1 MADLASIL
9 TDPNYTGANEATKR
23 AIFDKFSANDA
34 NYTSANDATKAAIQQ
49 KFGVATQPQQPKR
62 ALVVGGELYDF
73 NGQESFN
80 RAKSLTNPSV
90 DDIKMLGGT
99 LVPRQPVSVDQIPLD
114 PARAPIA
121 PAPAP
126 PPAPSGVPGPRTQS
140 TVRALGRAAAG
151 LADTTLGG
159 VAAPLV
165 EYANYN
171 VGRMRGVSPEQARAN
186 AQKAGDV
193 FAQPFGRAAGVTN
206 TPEYKGEA
214 SQQAIQ
220 FIGENLGKGTAWLAK
235 ATGIAEP
242 DVQNLIDTTL
252 LLGPKPI
259 RQAAGKAATVAA
271 ALPEAAA
278 RAIAPEIGPVPGL
291 ERKVQKAAA
300 ASAADFKA
308 SGRIDA
314 AQWGFANGFVQPAVQ
329 SNPTMA
335 NRARAALKGENSQE
349 RNAAATEK
357 NLARVDE
364 LARKDMGIGS
374 NVALTSDAPFIA
386 ARARPQVAGP
396 YDQIGRMNAMR
407 PDTQLDGTL
416 ANLEV
421 SPTVTEKAAAYN
433 AQIES
438 LRGLV
443 EAGNYDGAAALK
455 DIKKLRKESNAAWKR
470 NDVTAAEFSQ
480 GLANAIED
488 LVERNL
494 VVPKDINKFKAARR
508 EMAKTYAWE
517 SALDFNTGKFDPLK
531 IAKITGS
538 EPGRYT
544 GTLQGLGQYAGN
556 FPDAVST
563 FGGPSAGTRI
573 IRSSPSAMAG
583 YAVGSLAGQP
593 WLGGAIGAG
602 IGEAVNA
609 LSSSG
614 LTSAAAR
621 QRALPADRRIR
632 PDEPYI
638 PPPGPSSPY
647 TPPVGPA
654 SPYNPN
660 VVGPNFML
668 NPGGVP
674 PSPQF
679 APANQLAIGM
689 RVGPNFTMPQRPA
702 PSPIPPNAPNPM
714 TAARTALPNEP
725 YSPAT
730 GERLR
735 QQQRDID
742 QRAAEAADAA
752 AAAAEGQRAPT
763 RGGVELSFD
772 PFINKLRP
780 VEQAGEALTPTNALA
795 SAVDKM
801 QSGQSFAMSATEKIA
816 WKKAQSDLKLAT
828 DGAYA
833 SKFTPDDLFNRQWLL
848 DTVTK
853 ARQKADAFDE
863 IAKRATQADAARVPG
878 AKVPSAAEIA
888 TAKTNRDRMLDF
900 AEDLQDRLS
909 ALPKKKLGQGP
920 KTLNALRDGRTDRN

>member
-49 KFGVATQPQQPKR
+49 KFGVATQPKQPKR
-62 ALVVGGELYDF
+62 ELVVGGELYDF

-80 RAKSLTNPSV
+80 RAKSLTNPTV
-90 DDIKMLGGT
+90 DDIKMLGGV
-99 LVPRQPVSVDQIPLD
+99 LVPRQPVSVNQIPIE
-114 PARAPIA
+114 PGARPDLPSSTGQAVPVR
-121 PAPAP
+121 
-126 PPAPSGVPGPRTQS
+126 PAPSGVPGPRTES
-140 TVRALGRAAAG
+140 TMKAFGRAAAG

-171 VGRMRGVSPEQARAN
+171 AGRLRGVSPEQARAD

-193 FAQPFGRAAGVTN
+193 FAQPFGRLAGVTN
-206 TPEYKGEA
+206 TPEYKDEA

-220 FIGENLGKGTAWLAK
+220 FIGENLGKGTAWLAR

-252 LLGPKPI
+252 MLGPKPI
-259 RQAAGKAATVAA
+259 RRAAGKAATVVA
-271 ALPEAAA
+271 ALPEATA
-278 RAIAPEIGPVPGL
+278 RAIDPAAIGPVPGL
-291 ERKVQKAAA
+291 ERQVKKATAASVADYKAA
-300 ASAADFKA
+300 
-308 SGRIDA
+308 GRIDA

-396 YDQIGRMNAMR
+396 YDQIARMGVLKGDNA
-407 PDTQLDGTL
+407 LDAAL
-416 ANLEV
+416 KNLEV
-421 SPTVTEKAAAYN
+421 SPRASPPAVAASFN
-433 AQIES
+433 AQLENLRS
-438 LRGLV
+438 LLETG
-443 EAGNYDGAAALK
+443 EFKGATALA
-455 DIKKLRKESNAAWKR
+455 DIKNLRAEAQAAWKR
-470 NDVTAAEFSQ
+470 NDDTAAKFSQ
-480 GLANAIED
+480 GFANVIED
-488 LVERNL
+488 LVERNMA
-494 VVPKDINKFKAARR
+494 VPRDIDKFKAARR

-531 IAKITGS
+531 IARITKT

-544 GTLQGLGQYAGN
+544 DTLRGLGQYAGN

-573 IRSSPSAMAG
+573 IRSSPSAILG
-583 YAVGSLAGQP
+583 YAVGSAAGFP
-593 WLGGAIGAG
+593 FAGGAIGAG
-602 IGEAVNA
+602 IGEAMNA
-609 LSSSG
+609 VSSQG

-621 QRALPADRRIR
+621 QRAMPADRRIR

-638 PPPGPSSPY
+638 PPPGPYSPY
-647 TPPVGPA
+647 D
-654 SPYNPN
+654 PN
-660 VVGPNFML
+660 ILMRDAGPNWR
-668 NPGGVP
+668 PGFEKTYPDFP
-674 PSPQF
+674 PEPRFSP
-679 APANQLAIGM
+679 L
-689 RVGPNFTMPQRPA
+689 PQ
-702 PSPIPPNAPNPM
+702 
-714 TAARTALPNEP
+714 LPNEVP
-725 YSPAT
+725 QS
-730 GERLR
+730 
-735 QQQRDID
+735 
-742 QRAAEAADAA
+742 RARRYEADKRADEAA

-763 RGGVELSFD
+763 RGGVDLSFD

-780 VEQAGEALTPTNALA
+780 VKQAGEALPPTNELA
-795 SAVDKM
+795 SAVNKM

-816 WKKAQSDLKLAT
+816 WKKAQADLKLAT
-828 DGAYA
+828 DATYA
-833 SKFTPDDLFNRQWLL
+833 SKFSPEDLFNRQWLL
-848 DTVTK
+848 DTVAK
-853 ARQKADAFDE
+853 ARQKANAFDE
-863 IAKRATQADAARVPG
+863 IAKRADEAQAGRNAVQ
-878 AKVPSAAEIA
+878 AAEI
-888 TAKTNRDRMLDF
+888 KRDRMLDF
-900 AEDLQDRLS
+900 AENLQDRLS
-909 ALPKKKLGQGP
+909 ALPKRNP
-920 KTLNALRDGRTDRN
+920 KTRNALRDGRSNDN